1 MLIERT
7 DWHSGRFMVSRIHQ
21 LIMECMAV
29 DGWAM
34 NSEATPPPIRRGR
47 SSIIQPQLLLQ
58 SPYATSSALL
68 PEEIMDDIIKPV
80 TELDL
85 RRIRLRTIQLAVGGF
100 SVFLFLSFAAWYIEA
115 L

>member
-1 MLIERT
+1 
-7 DWHSGRFMVSRIHQ
+7 
-21 LIMECMAV
+21 
-29 DGWAM
+29 
-34 NSEATPPPIRRGR
+34 
-47 SSIIQPQLLLQ
+47 
-58 SPYATSSALL
+58 
-68 PEEIMDDIIKPV
+68 MDDIIKPV